1 MPDWLK
7 EILKQGGSA
16 LVSGALPVISGKA
29 PILPF
34 LNPQIAADLWAIT
47 ALFAVVASLFS
58 YNLARPTTTPA
69 STPSITLAAI
79 GLAGGIAALFVMI
92 VINYGLVPG
101 TYLRMVYVLCFVGVA
116 FTVGWGAGRLLA

>member
-1 MPDWLK
+1 MPDWAK

-16 LVSGALPVISGKA
+16 LVSGALPFISGKV

-34 LNPQIAADLWAIT
+34 LNPQIAADLWGIT

-58 YNLARPTTTPA
+58 YNLVRPTTTPA
-69 STPSITLAAI
+69 SKLSVVLAAMAFAVAI
-79 GLAGGIAALFVMI
+79 LALFGMI
-92 VINYGLVPG
+92 VISDGWVLG
-101 TYLRMVYVLCFVGVA
+101 TYLRMAYVLCFVSVA